1 MQMIKAFVILFIFTV
16 LQAAGQDPGSYLR
29 LTRSTSD
36 EEASFYAET
45 KQVNQ
50 FLRRFNGE
58 EDVRGVRFATTD
70 PSYQSPELRK
80 KYINMLFDQ
89 SNMNMPDLLKEAF
102 VNDVTRKDAPRFLDF
117 HGGEWFGEANILFQR
132 GRERVNITLF
142 MLLVKENLGSK
153 WVINDVYFTPYEN
166 LYKRDEMS
174 VSRFL
179 HPMSHELDFMNLDR
193 VFSSGEYIGDYFN
206 QGFEVD
212 KMSVFLYELRT
223 NQLQFLQVTDLT
235 FHFFQIDGW
244 YVEINEFNRPGLN
257 RGWLISNL
265 IKLEPGQKAQLT
277 NFIYR
282 RE

>member
-1 MQMIKAFVILFIFTV
+1 MQLIRALVIFFIFVV
-16 LQAAGQDPGSYLR
+16 LQAEGQDNGSYLR
-29 LTRSTSD
+29 LNRSTSD

-58 EDVRGVRFATTD
+58 EDVRGVRLSTTD
-70 PSYQSPELRK
+70 PSYRSSELRK

-89 SNMNMPDLLKEAF
+89 SGNNMPDLLKEAF
-102 VNDVTRKDAPRFLDF
+102 VNDVTRSDAPRFIDF
-117 HGGEWFGEANILFQR
+117 HGGEWFGEANVAFLR
-132 GRERVNITLF
+132 GRDRVNITLF
-142 MLLVKENLGSK
+142 MVLVKENLGSK
-153 WVINDVYFTPYEN
+153 WVIDDVYFTPYEN
-166 LYKRDEMS
+166 LYKPDEMS

-193 VFSSGEYIGDYFN
+193 VFSSGEYTGDYFK
-206 QGFEVD
+206 QGFEMD
-212 KMSVFLYELRT
+212 KLSVFLYELRN
-223 NQLQFLQVTDLT
+223 NQLKFQQVTDVT

-244 YVEINEFNRPGLN
+244 YVEIKEFNRPGLN

-265 IKLEPGQKAQLT
+265 IKLETGQKERLIS
-277 NFIYR
+277 FIHR